1 MDRPDFEALSARER
15 ECLRLV
21 ARDRGSGEIATELE
35 LAIGTVE
42 NHIKNARAKLGGISR
57 FEAARQLAEYEG
69 RSQSLASC
77 STGIA
82 SGPKP
87 GEPAASFP
95 LDRIGSEHATLREDR
110 AIFVAESPR
119 LDPTIDDGAPRNEPR
134 NLNPIR
140 ILLMIC
146 AAGLAVAALIIAAVP
161 VSDSFQHL
169 ANGVD
174 SLMHH

>member
-1 MDRPDFEALSARER
+1 MGRPDIAALTSRER

-21 ARDRGSGEIATELE
+21 ARDRGTGEIAAKLG
-35 LAIGTVE
+35 LAVGTVE

-57 FEAARQLAEYEG
+57 FEAARLLADHEG

-77 STGIA
+77 ITGIESA
-82 SGPKP
+82 QEP
-87 GEPAASFP
+87 GQPAASFP
-95 LDRIGSEHATLREDR
+95 PDRIGSEHATLREDR
-110 AIFVAESPR
+110 AIFVTESRRP
-119 LDPTIDDGAPRNEPR
+119 DPTIDDGALRDEPR
-134 NLNPIR
+134 NLDPIR

-146 AAGLAVAALIIAAVP
+146 AAALALAALIIAAVP